1 MTNSS
6 YTLGQVVVV
15 TNWKGQTE
23 NATVSGRTI
32 EKTPRYDVTIESG
45 EILKNLEGEQISAIN

>member
-6 YTLGQVVVV
+6 YTLGQVVVF
-15 TNWKGQTE
+15 TNWKGE
-23 NATVSGRTI
+23 SANATVSGRTI

-45 EILKNLEGEQISAIN
+45 EILKNLEREQISAIN